1 MKSKSVFHLFQ
12 AQVAKNG
19 DRPFLRRKVNG
30 VWEEITWSQMDE
42 KVRACALAIARL
54 GVEKGKAIGILSES
68 RVEWV
73 FADLAIAG
81 CGCVTTAAYPS
92 SPAKDAA
99 YILSHAE
106 VQLVFVEDKKQ
117 LDKVVETLPQFPV
130 LKKIVVFDMT
140 GVKEDVIVTGFE
152 TFLET
157 GRTAGEEVEKDL
169 SARIASLNPETMLTY
184 IYTSGTTGP
193 PKGAMLTHGSA
204 VFVAETCAD
213 MNLVNSSDHSLSFLP
228 LAHAL
233 ERVVFYMSIKVG
245 GLVSFAESL
254 YKVAENLPEVR
265 PTVLVGVP
273 RVYEKIYEK
282 VLASVEAGSPT
293 KKKIFKWALE
303 TGKEFATLN
312 AEGKSI
318 PAALKLKHAVADA
331 LVFKKIRAVAGGRIR
346 WLGSGGA
353 PLTEEVNLFFN
364 AIGMPMIQAYGL
376 TETTAPAIVTPVS
389 GGRVGKVGKRMPGVD
404 CEIAADGEIIIRG
417 PNVFKGYFKNPEAT
431 AEAFDGDWFKS
442 GDLGEF
448 DEEGY
453 LSITGRKKDLIITA
467 GGKNITPQK
476 LESMYASIP
485 LVSQV
490 VIAGD
495 GKKYLS
501 AIFTLNREEL
511 EAFALE
517 KGIST
522 TDGQPLDH
530 HPDVLAR
537 IEKDVREV
545 NRNLP
550 GYEAIKKFKVVPH
563 EFTVDTG
570 ELTPTMKVKKKV
582 VLERY
587 KNLVDEMYS

>member
-1 MKSKSVFHLFQ
+1 MKYKSVFHLFQ

-30 VWEEITWSQMDE
+30 VWEEISWNQMDE
-42 KVRACALAIARL
+42 KVRACALAITRL
-54 GVEKGKAIGILSES
+54 EVEMGKAVGILSES

-73 FADLAIAG
+73 YADMAIAA
-81 CGCVTTAAYPS
+81 CGCITTAAYPS
-92 SPAKDAA
+92 SPAADAG

-117 LDKVVETLPQFPV
+117 LAKVVEKLPDFPG

-140 GVKEDVIVTGFE
+140 GVKEDVIVTSFE
-152 TFLET
+152 NFLET
-157 GRTAGEEVEKDL
+157 GRTADEEVEKDL
-169 SARIASLNPETMLTY
+169 SDRIASLNPETMLTY

-193 PKGAMLTHGSA
+193 PKGAMLTHGNA

-213 MNLVNSSDHSLSFLP
+213 MDLVNSSDHSLSFLP

-233 ERVVFYMSIKVG
+233 ERVVFYMSVKVG

-254 YKVAENLPEVR
+254 YKVGENLPEVR

-282 VLASVEAGSPT
+282 VLASVESGSQT
-293 KKKIFKWALE
+293 KKKIFWWALGV
-303 TGKEFATLN
+303 GKKHSELIQKK
-312 AEGKSI
+312 KSV
-318 PAALKLKHAVADA
+318 PPDLKLKHSIADF
-331 LVFKKIRAVAGGRIR
+331 LVFRKIRAVAGGRIR

-353 PLTEEVNLFFN
+353 PLTEEVNSFFN

-376 TETTAPAIVTPVS
+376 TETTAPAIVTPVNE
-389 GGRVGKVGKRMPGVD
+389 GRIGRVGKRMAGVD
-404 CEIAADGEIIIRG
+404 CEIAPDGEIIVRG

-431 AEAFDGDWFKS
+431 AEAFDGEWFKT
-442 GDLGEF
+442 GDLGSF
-448 DEEGY
+448 DDEGF
-453 LSITGRKKDLIITA
+453 LAITGRKKDLIITA

-476 LESMYASIP
+476 LESMYATIP

-495 GKKYLS
+495 GKKFLS
-501 AIFTLNREEL
+501 AIFSLNREEL
-511 EAFALE
+511 DAFALE
-517 KGIST
+517 NGIKAGG
-522 TDGQPLDH
+522 GQPLDH
-530 HPDVLAR
+530 HPEVLAR

-545 NRNLP
+545 NKNLP

-563 EFTVDTG
+563 EFTVDSG

-587 KNLVDEMYS
+587 RNLVDEMYS